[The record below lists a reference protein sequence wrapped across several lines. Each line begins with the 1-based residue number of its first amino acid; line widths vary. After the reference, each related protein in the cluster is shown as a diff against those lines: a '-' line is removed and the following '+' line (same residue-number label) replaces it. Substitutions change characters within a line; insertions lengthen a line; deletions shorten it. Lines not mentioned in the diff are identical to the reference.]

1 MRSVLV
7 VDPAHLEVPTEPGTI
22 VAGAT
27 DTDPNDPGL
36 ADLGPDAG
44 YTIVGGGA
52 TDRFECVL
60 DTVPLDPR
68 APGTILVLRMAG
80 EIDLCTQR
88 GMQSALRAGLHAR
101 PRHLVVDLSRVT
113 FCGVRAFSMLDQSA
127 RTAAEHQI
135 DYALCGLSPHLDRV
149 ATTLWGPAG
158 PTRHRSAAA
167 AVAMLRAAHTRRG

>member
-1 MRSVLV
+1 M

-27 DTDPNDPGL
+27 DTGPT
-36 ADLGPDAG
+36 DLGPDAG
-44 YTIVGGGA
+44 YTVVGGGA

-80 EIDLCTQR
+80 EIDLSTQR

-101 PRHLVVDLSRVT
+101 PRHLLVDLSRVG
-113 FCGVRAFSMLDQSA
+113 FCGVRAFSMLNQSA

-135 DYALCGLSPHLDRV
+135 DYALCGLSVHLERV
-149 ATTLWGPAG
+149 ATTLWGSAG
-158 PTRHRSAAA
+158 PNRHRSTAE
-167 AVAMLRAAHTRRG
+167 AVTMLRAAHAQR